1 MLCDPILPDFQTSWF
16 FPTCQ
21 GGVRESGGQGGAVS
35 VWMDL
40 QSLWEFVLWSRLV
53 SVWVRT
59 CRVLE
64 NSSCGVGFAL
74 CHCIKVHQDG
84 VMQFY
89 ISYSV
94 HTCKLFVNSEAMISP
109 VLANLQRISPARTL
123 WDGRIRWYSKLS
135 QILALHSAST
145 YFFCPHWFLRAECI
159 PMLPCIVSHW
169 LNSLWNIC
177 KVAFWKT
184 LLFI

>member
-16 FPTCQ
+16 FPTWQ
-21 GGVRESGGQGGAVS
+21 GGGQGVRRAGGGSECVDGLAESLRICFVVKACECVGS
-35 VWMDL
+35 DL
-40 QSLWEFVLWSRLV
+40 QSPWELLLWCRLRVVSLYQGAPGWGHAVL
-53 SVWVRT
+53 
-59 CRVLE
+59 
-64 NSSCGVGFAL
+64 
-74 CHCIKVHQDG
+74 
-84 VMQFY
+84 
-89 ISYSV
+89 YSV
-94 HTCKLFVNSEAMISP
+94 HNCKLFVNSEAMISP

-123 WDGRIRWYSKLS
+123 WDGHIRLYSKLS